1 MPECYITKRGYQL
14 EYDKPYIGG
23 GGDQNDNFSITCFL
37 DDPYQLMKRFQCV
50 PSLFRD

>member
-23 GGDQNDNFSITCFL
+23 GVIRMIIFPLHAFWMTPI
-37 DDPYQLMKRFQCV
+37 
-50 PSLFRD
+50 SL